1 LRPLW
6 ESLESALP
14 HTIYFGQEEGRG
26 RRKGMAL
33 KERVRERGRMKVVS
47 IAVFGEWEC
56 VQCTGDGD

>member
-1 LRPLW
+1 
-6 ESLESALP
+6 
-14 HTIYFGQEEGRG
+14 
-26 RRKGMAL
+26 MAL